1 VTTKQCEKVSI
12 GIQCNLIIAESTD
25 TLVDNEELPY
35 CDEDPMD
42 EDYIPEYISED
53 EDNTA
58 VK

>member
-25 TLVDNEELPY
+25 TLVDIEELPY

-42 EDYIPEYISED
+42 ELTTFPKTFQRTKI
-53 EDNTA
+53 TQL
-58 VK
+58 